1 MGPGLAAG
9 ALKLHLCESPRRL
22 PLLNPLLAKCDAHDI
37 ACATRYFQM
46 SETVCNVTFQQMF
59 HLLMGG
65 KSCNSFLQRNG
76 FLYVST
82 YGCFCFRGAVL
93 VNFLITFVKGVL
105 KNH

>member
-22 PLLNPLLAKCDAHDI
+22 PLLNPLLAKCAAHDI

-46 SETVCNVTFQQMF
+46 SETVRNVTFQQMF

-65 KSCNSFLQRNG
+65 KSSNSFLQRNS
-76 FLYVST
+76 FLSVST
-82 YGCFCFRGAVL
+82 YGCFCFRGAAL
-93 VNFLITFVKGVL
+93 VNFLISFVRDIL